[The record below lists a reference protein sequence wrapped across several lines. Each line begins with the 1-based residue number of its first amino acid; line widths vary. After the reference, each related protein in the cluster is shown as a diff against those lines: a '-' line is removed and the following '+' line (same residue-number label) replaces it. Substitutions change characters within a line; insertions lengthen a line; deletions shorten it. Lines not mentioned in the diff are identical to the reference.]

1 MWPNPQET
9 ADLVT
14 FTEEILNGKL
24 HFLCSASSI
33 LALLFFPYINDLRQG
48 LLPDVSLFADK
59 ASLFLINNCGKAS
72 ALALDSNLLKTQDW
86 VYQWKM
92 LLNKTK
98 LNKYIILCF
107 QERLLI
113 FIHPPLLFNNATLK
127 LTHAQSTCHSENMR
141 TIKSV
146 RQQKLES
153 FFASYNLFYHADA
166 YWTFINLSKYLNH
179 GHKIS

>member
-1 MWPNPQET
+1 M
-9 ADLVT
+9 
-14 FTEEILNGKL
+14 
-24 HFLCSASSI
+24 
-33 LALLFFPYINDLRQG
+33 
-48 LLPDVSLFADK
+48 
-59 ASLFLINNCGKAS
+59 INNCGKAS
-72 ALALDSNLLKTQDW
+72 ALAFNSNLLKTQDW

-98 LNKYIILCF
+98 LNKYIISCF
-107 QERLLI
+107 QERLMI

-127 LTHAQSTCHSENMR
+127 LTHAQSTCHPENMR

-146 RQQKLES
+146 RQQKWES

-179 GHKIS
+179 GINFRKITTMKMLLLTSHPMHCFQIKLNNCNTTWHCFVPKIVA